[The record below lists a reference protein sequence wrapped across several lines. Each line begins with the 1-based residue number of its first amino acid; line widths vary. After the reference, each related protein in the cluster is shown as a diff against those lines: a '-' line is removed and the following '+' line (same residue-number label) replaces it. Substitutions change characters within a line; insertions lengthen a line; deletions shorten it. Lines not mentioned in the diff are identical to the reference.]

1 MEQFLPPPPQHDHAS
16 SPVEVANLTVGYDG
30 HLALENVSFT
40 IEHAQR
46 VAVVGPNGSGK
57 TTLFKVLAGTLSP
70 DAGTVEVFGHGPC
83 GHVCIAYVPQRSQ
96 IDWDFPVSVSDVVM
110 MSRARTIG
118 FARWPRKA
126 DWQIV
131 HEALA
136 RVDMDD
142 LSKRQ
147 IGELSGG
154 QQQRVFLARALAQG
168 AEVILLD
175 EPLTGLDT
183 PSQEAMFR
191 ILDELHQENVTILV
205 ATHDLNLAADRFDM
219 VMLLNRTLVALG
231 PPEQVLTRSLL
242 QQAYGSQMHFIPDD
256 DQALALLANTCCE
269 GDEEMA

>member
-1 MEQFLPPPPQHDHAS
+1 MEQLLPPPPEHDHAA
-16 SPVEVANLTVGYDG
+16 SPIEVNNLTVGYDG
-30 HLALENVSFT
+30 RLALQDISFT
-40 IEHAQR
+40 IEQAQR

-70 DAGTVEVFGHGPC
+70 DVGTVQVFGHGPC

-96 IDWDFPVSVSDVVM
+96 IDWNFPVSVSDVVM
-110 MSRARTIG
+110 MSRARKIG
-118 FARWPRKA
+118 FARWPLKS
-126 DWQIV
+126 DWKIV

-136 RVDMDD
+136 RVDMAD
-142 LSKRQ
+142 LGKRQ

-183 PSQEAMFR
+183 PSQETMFR
-191 ILDELHQENVTILV
+191 ILNELHKENVTILV

-219 VMLLNRTLVALG
+219 VMLINRSLVAFG
-231 PPEQVLTRSLL
+231 PPGQVFTRDLL
-242 QQAYGSQMHFIPDD
+242 LQAYGSQMHVLPGDD
-256 DQALALLANTCCE
+256 EAVAVLADTCCE
-269 GDEEMA
+269 GDEETP